1 MNNNDEVYVVVLRDE
16 DGLLST
22 RRIWGYDSFKRGVVG
37 KRGRFTYDGIEIVN
51 FLSGYNFEI
60 LEKKAR
66 DYIDNERKKALKDN
80 WKYNEKA
87 SLEEKL

>member
-60 LEKKAR
+60 LEKKAIT
-66 DYIDNERKKALKDN
+66 DTNIETTGNIMKKPA
-80 WKYNEKA
+80 
-87 SLEEKL
+87 